1 MRIINFFF
9 LLLTLAGCVRNDDQR
24 LSADLVQKPNSANEQ
39 IEDVKVPIIAIEKD
53 FFDFGELNQNESIS
67 TDFLIK
73 NIGNAPLLVR
83 SVKGSCGCT
92 VAEWPKELIEVG
104 ESAKIKVTFNSG
116 TKRGR
121 QNKTV
126 TLVTN
131 SIPSTKVLIIK
142 GTILVS
148 KNI

>member
-24 LSADLVQKPNSANEQ
+24 LSTDIVQKPNSANEQ
-39 IEDVKVPIIAIEKD
+39 IEDVKAPIIAIEKD

-104 ESAKIKVTFNSG
+104 ESAKIKVTFSSG
-116 TKRGR
+116 TKKGR

>member
-24 LSADLVQKPNSANEQ
+24 LSTDIVQKPNSANEQ
-39 IEDVKVPIIAIEKD
+39 IEDVKAPIILIEKD

-116 TKRGR
+116 TKSGR